1 MIKSLQMSAT
11 ESTPEVV
18 LDKQSNIFL
27 ISGDILPENSFELFE
42 PIFAWFNEYLNDP
55 DDLLVMEFAINIINT
70 SSTRRLVF
78 LFRIFEK
85 IVDKGTKVKVIWRHL
100 PDDEIMQYTAY
111 EFGNAFKKI
120 LFESQ
125 IK

>member
-1 MIKSLQMSAT
+1 MIKSLQMTAT

-18 LDKQSNIFL
+18 LDKQSNLFI
-27 ISGDILPENSFELFE
+27 ISGDILPENSFELFD
-42 PIFAWFNEYLNDP
+42 PIYAWFNEYLNDP

-85 IVDKGTKVKVIWRHL
+85 IADKGTKVKVIWRHL

-111 EFGNAFKKI
+111 EFGNAFTRI
-120 LFESQ
+120 QFESQ

>member
-27 ISGDILPENSFELFE
+27 IRGDILPENSFELFE